1 MFVTKL
7 DTHRTAIFRMFIL
20 GVVAAAFCVIPAVS
34 SAAKPPS
41 NANGQLSIAAN
52 PKQVTWSR
60 SVVIS
65 GRLKG
70 TPAAGQGIALQ
81 VNPFP
86 YAGYV
91 TGPTVLTDGTGNY
104 RFVATPNVNTRYRV
118 QTVTATPAQTSG
130 EITVPVAPRISFSLS
145 DRTPRAGQLVRF
157 YGFVWP
163 SHDGRTAHIQ
173 RRTST
178 GSWRTIARVS
188 LRDDGE
194 LRSKYSRRLRIRS
207 NGTFR
212 VRLLADADH
221 ATGYS
226 ARRFARVH

>member
-1 MFVTKL
+1 MFSTKL
-7 DTHRTAIFRMFIL
+7 DTHRSSIFRL
-20 GVVAAAFCVIPAVS
+20 LVVAAVGAAFCVIPAVS

-52 PKQVTWSR
+52 PKEVTWGR
-60 SVVIS
+60 STVIS

-91 TGPTVLTDGTGNY
+91 TGPTTLTDGTGNY
-104 RFVATPNVNTRYRV
+104 RFVAAPTVNTRYRV

-130 EITVPVAPRISFSLS
+130 ELTVPVAPRISFSLS

-178 GSWRTIARVS
+178 GSWSTVARVT
-188 LRDDGE
+188 LKDDGE
-194 LRSKYSRRLRIRS
+194 LRSKYSRRLRVRR
-207 NGTFR
+207 NGTYR
-212 VRLLADADH
+212 VRLLADSDH

-226 ARRFARVH
+226 ARRFVRVH